1 MPWIDEISCN
11 GCGICVD
18 ECPVDTIYM
27 EGEKAEINMENCIR
41 CGVCH
46 DVCPQESV
54 RHDREKIPDEVRA
67 NVEMT
72 KRFMEACAKY
82 LGDKKEKGKC
92 LKRMKKHF
100 NKEKNVAEK
109 TLNELEKL
117 INA

>member
-1 MPWIDEISCN
+1 MPWIDEKSCT

-18 ECPVDTIYM
+18 ECPVDTISM
-27 EGEKAEINMENCIR
+27 ESEKAKIDMENCIR

-46 DVCPQESV
+46 DVCLQESV
-54 RHDREKIPDEVRA
+54 RHDSEKILDEVRA

-92 LKRMKKHF
+92 LKRMKRNF
-100 NKEKNVAEK
+100 NKEKIVAEK
-109 TLNELEKL
+109 TLSELEKL
-117 INA
+117 KNA